1 MSIKKIITGLALLI
15 FLSSGAANADV
26 QDDRKAFI
34 QKLITAD
41 VFQKIE
47 TPGSLPHLWVRP
59 QFYSIDFDTK
69 NSFVNVVYSY
79 YYTIDPNYEMVVLY
93 DSLSGKK
100 IGTFNPLYGGLDL
113 D

>member
-69 NSFVNVVYSY
+69 IASSMLYIPIIIQLIQTTKWSSY
-79 YYTIDPNYEMVVLY
+79 MTAYRVKKLARSTLYMV
-93 DSLSGKK
+93 
-100 IGTFNPLYGGLDL
+100 DL
-113 D
+113 I

>member
-1 MSIKKIITGLALLI
+1 MSIKKIITGLALLM

-59 QFYSIDFDTK
+59 QFYSADFDTK
-69 NSFVNVVYSY
+69 NSFINVVYSY
-79 YYTIDPNYEMVVLY
+79 YYTIDPSYEMVVLY

-100 IGTFNPLYGGLDL
+100 IGTFNPLYGGLDQ